1 MWYTNYIYWNYTGQI
16 KGREY
21 VVAQENRRRPI
32 RAIRRRKREKDK
44 VAYLYHKILLL
55 IIIIGCLFLGYRFFS
70 LWQIHENM
78 QVTVQQKQVLQKEN
92 QKLKQRKEQLNDTQ
106 EIEKEARERFGLAKP
121 GEIPYKK

>member
-1 MWYTNYIYWNYTGQI
+1 MWYTNYIYWNYPGQI

-32 RAIRRRKREKDK
+32 WAIRRRKREKDQ

>member
-1 MWYTNYIYWNYTGQI
+1 MWYTNYIYWNYTGKI

-32 RAIRRRKREKDK
+32 RAIRRRKREKDQ